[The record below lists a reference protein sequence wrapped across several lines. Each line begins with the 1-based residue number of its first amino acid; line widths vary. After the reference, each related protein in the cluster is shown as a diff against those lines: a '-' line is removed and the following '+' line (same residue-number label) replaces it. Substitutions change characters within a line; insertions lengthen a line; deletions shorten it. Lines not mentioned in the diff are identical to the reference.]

1 MTYLQGRW
9 ARMRSGAKALVLC
22 AVWMP
27 ALALAQSADI
37 VVNHSDSPDPGPAGG
52 VFTYTLRLDNNGPNL
67 AQGVTLADTLPAGS
81 TFVDVNTTKGSC
93 AAPVG
98 GVVNCSIGDIAFT
111 SSETVTIRVR
121 LPVAGVYTNRVTS
134 SATTADSNSSNNTNS
149 VQNTTALAASNL
161 AVTAVPSSANVAAG
175 QGYSYTV
182 GVANQGPDDVPAGGA
197 VTVTFAVPTG
207 SSITSTPT
215 GTGWSCTPSGGYP
228 LSSGSITCTRSGSL
242 ANGSASANLTIQA
255 VANVAGAVTASFSAA
270 ASKADASAMPDS
282 DMANNTATVTVTSVS
297 GSDVSVAISA
307 SPTNVAQGSAVTYTI
322 TPRHEGGEAPGS
334 SGTGIIT
341 VTDTLPAG
349 LNYVSASGTGW
360 SCGAAGQVVTCTRP
374 GPYTGGNF
382 TNMPAITLVAT
393 ATAAGAINNTATISI
408 PETDSNTAN
417 NSASASVTSTNDA
430 DLRLVKTASLS
441 PVVPNQG
448 YTYSLVVRNLG
459 PLAIAAG
466 QTITV
471 TDTLPPGVSL
481 TAMPS
486 GSGWTCSPSSGFPV
500 DGAAVSCTRP
510 GPLAVNASAPTITL
524 SATQPTAGA
533 RSNTACVALSGAGPV
548 DSVAGNDCSTV
559 SVSSTATQA
568 DLEVVSKTATPN
580 PVAAGSDLTYV
591 ITVRNNGPATS
602 TNVRVTDTLS
612 SLVYTGGLQSI
623 VASQGSC
630 TPTAPRNVG
639 SANLVCELGDMTSG
653 ATATVTVV
661 VRPSIA
667 TTGNRINTASVT
679 SLDVGDP
686 DRSNNSKSVTSTVTA
701 KVDIRVAKTATPAS
715 VPAGAPLTYVAT
727 VTNDGPSTAQTV
739 RLVDTLPANATFI
752 SATASGSG
760 SCTTPTVGAV
770 GGTLSCTW
778 GSINSGSQQTVTY
791 KVRPL
796 LSAVGGNLVNAVAV
810 TTTTAEDN
818 TANNSATTTTPVTPA
833 QLDVL
838 INKTDSS
845 DPVNLGDET
854 TYTVTITNSGP
865 SYATNPVMV
874 DTFPA
879 PGSTPTA
886 TFSYEGALTVSNG
899 GSCTEPTVGVTSGVL
914 RCTFAGLDAGQSAT
928 VTYKMRAQTLTQLGA
943 TSGTAFNRAT
953 VSVDETETQTLNNSV
968 DESTTARRNAA
979 ALPTDLGITKTG
991 PTSPV
996 KAGDVVNY
1004 IITVRNNGPQVST
1017 SAQMRDVLPA
1027 GLSFVSAPGCLE
1039 ASGTVTCPVGTLAVG
1054 ASVVFNINARL
1065 NTPYTGAS
1073 PLVNTALVDAV
1084 GDTDPTN
1091 NSASASTPIAV
1102 LTPASIPT
1110 LSEWALI
1117 LMAAL
1122 LGLLAMRQMPQR
1134 RQ

>member
-1 MTYLQGRW
+1 MTYLQGSW

-27 ALALAQSADI
+27 ALAMAQSADI

-67 AQGVTLADTLPAGS
+67 AQGVTLADTLPSGA
-81 TFVDVNTTKGSC
+81 TFVDVNTTKGTC
-93 AAPVG
+93 AAPVA

-111 SSETVTIRVR
+111 SSETVTVRVR
-121 LPVAGVYTNRVTS
+121 LPAAGVYSNTVTS
-134 SATTADSNSSNNTNS
+134 GASTPDSNNSNNTNS
-149 VQNTTALAASNL
+149 IQNTTALAAANL
-161 AVTAVPSSANVAAG
+161 AVNASASSANVAAG
-175 QGYSYTV
+175 QGYTYTV
-182 GVANQGPDDVPAGGA
+182 SVNNQGPDEVPVGGSIRLS
-197 VTVTFAVPTG
+197 FAVPTG
-207 SSITSTPT
+207 SSITNAPT
-215 GTGWSCTPSGGYP
+215 GSGWSCTPSGGYP
-228 LSSGSITCTRSGSL
+228 LSTGTVACTRTGTL
-242 ANGSASANLTIQA
+242 ANGAGSSNLDIPA
-255 VANVAGAVTASFSAA
+255 VANVTGAVTASFSAA

-282 DMANNTATVTVTSVS
+282 DLADNTATVTVTAAS

-307 SPTNVAQGSAVTYTI
+307 SPTNVALGSNVTYTI

-334 SGTGIIT
+334 SGLIT

-349 LNYVSASGTGW
+349 LSLVSATGSGWT
-360 SCGAAGQVVTCTRP
+360 CGAAGQVVTCTRP

-382 TNMPAITLVAT
+382 TNMPVITLVAT
-393 ATAAGAINNTATISI
+393 ATTVGSFSNTATVSI
-408 PETDSNTAN
+408 PETDSNPAN
-417 NSASASVTSTNDA
+417 NSASVSVTSTNDA
-430 DLRLVKTASLS
+430 DLRLTKTASLD

-448 YTYSLVVRNLG
+448 YSYSLVVRNQG

-471 TDTLPPGVSL
+471 TDTLPAGVVL
-481 TAMPS
+481 TAVPS
-486 GSGWTCSPSSGFPV
+486 GTGWTCSPSSGFPL
-500 DGAAVSCTRP
+500 DGATVSCTRP
-510 GPLAVNASAPTITL
+510 GPLAVNVSAPTITL
-524 SATQPTAGA
+524 SAIQTLAGT
-533 RSNTACVALSGAGPV
+533 RSNMACVALSGAGPV
-548 DSVAGNDCSTV
+548 DSTAGNDCSSA
-559 SVSSTATQA
+559 SVSATATQA
-568 DLEVVSKTATPN
+568 DLEVVSKTATPTT
-580 PVAAGSDLTYV
+580 VAAGSDLTYV
-591 ITVRNNGPATS
+591 ITVRNNGPETS
-602 TNVRVTDTLS
+602 TNVRVSDTLS
-612 SLVYTGGLQSI
+612 SLVNTGGLQS
-623 VASQGSC
+623 VVPSQGSC
-630 TPTAPRNVG
+630 TPAAPRNG
-639 SANLVCELGDMTSG
+639 TSQNLVCDLGTLTSG

-667 TTGNRINTASVT
+667 TTDNRTNRASVT

-686 DRSNNSKSVTSTVTA
+686 NRNNNSNSVTSTVTA

-727 VTNDGPSTAQTV
+727 VTNDGPSIAQTV
-739 RLVDTLPANATFI
+739 RLLDTLPTNATFI
-752 SATASGSG
+752 SATASGTG
-760 SCTTPTVGAV
+760 TCTTPAVGAA
-770 GGTLSCTW
+770 GGSLDCTW
-778 GSINSGSQQTVTY
+778 GSINSGAQQTVTY

-796 LSAVGGNLVNAVAV
+796 LSAVGGTLVNAVAV

-818 TANNSATTTTPVTPA
+818 TTNNSATTTTPVTPA

-854 TYTVTITNSGP
+854 TYTITITNSGP

-899 GSCTEPTVGVTSGVL
+899 GACTQPTVGATSGVL

-953 VSVDETETQTLNNSV
+953 VSVDEVETQMLNNSV

-979 ALPTDLGITKTG
+979 ALPTDLSITKTG
-991 PTSPV
+991 PTGPV
-996 KAGDVVNY
+996 KAGDLVNY
-1004 IITVRNNGPQVST
+1004 TITVRNNGPQTST
-1017 SAQMRDVLPA
+1017 SAQMQDVLPT

-1054 ASVVFNINARL
+1054 ASVVFNVSARL

-1073 PLVNTALVDAV
+1073 PLVNTAVVDAV
-1084 GDTDPTN
+1084 GDTDSTN
-1091 NSASASTPIAV
+1091 NSASASTPVATA
-1102 LTPASIPT
+1102 TPASIPT
-1110 LSEWALI
+1110 LSEWALM

-1122 LGLLAMRQMPQR
+1122 LGLLAMRQLPQR
-1134 RQ
+1134 RR

>member
-134 SATTADSNSSNNTNS
+134 GATTADSNSSNNTNS

-215 GTGWSCTPSGGYP
+215 GPGWSCTPSGGYP

-349 LNYVSASGTGW
+349 LNYVTASGTGW

-393 ATAAGAINNTATISI
+393 ATTVGTFSNTATVSI
-408 PETDSNTAN
+408 PETDSNPAN
-417 NSASASVTSTNDA
+417 NSASANVTSSNDA
-430 DLRLVKTASLS
+430 DLRLTKTASLS

-448 YTYSLVVRNLG
+448 YTYSLVAQNLG

-471 TDTLPPGVSL
+471 TDTLPAGVSL
-481 TAMPS
+481 TAMPT

-500 DGAAVSCTRP
+500 DGAVVSCTRP

-533 RSNTACVALSGAGPV
+533 RSNTACVALSGAGAV
-548 DSVAGNDCSTV
+548 DNATGNNCSTV

-727 VTNDGPSTAQTV
+727 VRNDGPSTAQTV
-739 RLVDTLPANATFI
+739 HLVDTLPANATFI

-996 KAGDVVNY
+996 KAGDLVNY

>member
-1 MTYLQGRW
+1 
-9 ARMRSGAKALVLC
+9 MRSGAKALALC

-67 AQGVTLADTLPAGS
+67 AQGVTLADTLPSGS

-93 AAPVG
+93 AVPAG

-111 SSETVTIRVR
+111 SSETVTVRVR

-134 SATTADSNSSNNTNS
+134 GATTADSNSSNNTNS

-161 AVTAVPSSANVAAG
+161 AVTAASSSANVAAG

-215 GTGWSCTPSGGYP
+215 GSGWGCTPSGGYP

-242 ANGSASANLTIQA
+242 ANGAASGNLTISA

-282 DMANNTATVTVTSVS
+282 DMANNTATVTVTSAS

-307 SPTNVAQGSAVTYTI
+307 SPTNVAQGSDVTYTI
-322 TPRHEGGEAPGS
+322 TPRHEGGEAPGA
-334 SGTGIIT
+334 SGSGVIT
-341 VTDTLPAG
+341 VTDTLPAS
-349 LNYVSASGTGW
+349 LTFVSATGSGWT
-360 SCGAAGQVVTCTRP
+360 CGAAGQVVTCTRP

-382 TNMPAITLVAT
+382 TNMPVITLVAT

-408 PETDSNTAN
+408 PETDSNTTN
-417 NSASASVTSTNDA
+417 NSDSASVTSTNDA
-430 DLRLVKTASLS
+430 DLRLVKTASLN
-441 PVVPNQG
+441 PVVPNQA
-448 YTYSLVVRNLG
+448 YTYSLAVSNLG
-459 PLAIAAG
+459 PLAISAG
-466 QTITV
+466 RTITV
-471 TDTLPPGVSL
+471 TDALPSGVSL
-481 TAMPS
+481 TAAPS
-486 GSGWTCSPSSGFPV
+486 GSGWTCSPSAGFPM
-500 DGAAVSCTRP
+500 DAASVSCTRP
-510 GPLAVNASAPTITL
+510 GPLLANRDAPVITL
-524 SATQPTAGA
+524 AVLQPTAGA
-533 RSNTACVALSGAGPV
+533 RSNTACVALSGTSPV
-548 DSVAGNDCSTV
+548 DNNAANDCSSVAV
-559 SVSSTATQA
+559 SATATQA
-568 DLEVVSKTATPN
+568 DLQVVSKTASPAT
-580 PVAAGSDLTYV
+580 VAAGENLTYV
-591 ITVRNNGPATS
+591 ITAINNGPAVS
-602 TNVRVTDTLS
+602 NDVRLTDTLS
-612 SLVYTGGLQSI
+612 SLVSAGGVQSMTP
-623 VASQGSC
+623 SQGTC
-630 TPTAPRNVG
+630 TVTPIGGTSQNM
-639 SANLVCELGDMTSG
+639 VCDLGTMAAG

-667 TTGNRINTASVT
+667 TTGNRTNTASIT
-679 SLDVGDP
+679 SLSVGDP
-686 DRSNNSKSVTSTVTA
+686 DRSNNSASVTSTVTA
-701 KVDIRVAKTATPAS
+701 KVDIRVAKSAS
-715 VPAGAPLTYVAT
+715 PTTIPAGAPLTYVAT
-727 VTNDGPSTAQTV
+727 VTNDGPSTAQAV
-739 RLVDTLPANATFI
+739 NLVDTLPTNATFI

-865 SYATNPVMV
+865 SYATNPVVV

-899 GSCTEPTVGVTSGVL
+899 GSCTQPTVGVTSGVL

-953 VSVDETETQTLNNSV
+953 VSVDETETQMLNNSV

-996 KAGDVVNY
+996 KAGDLVNY

-1017 SAQMRDVLPA
+1017 SAQMQDVLPA